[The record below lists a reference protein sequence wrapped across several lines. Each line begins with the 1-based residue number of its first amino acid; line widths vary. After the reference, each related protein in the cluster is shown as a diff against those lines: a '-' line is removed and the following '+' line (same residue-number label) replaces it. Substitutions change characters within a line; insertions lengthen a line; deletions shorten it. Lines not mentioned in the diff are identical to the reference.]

1 MANTFHSLTTGRNKP
16 DIRSHR
22 EKGLPSFAAM
32 TRETNADVKGAMQPG
47 VPGHGRASGP
57 HPATAVGPN
66 LPGRTKRTTGE
77 SHQLHGKKRKY

>member
-22 EKGLPSFAAM
+22 EKGLPSFKTMRAETEADAKILGK
-32 TRETNADVKGAMQPG
+32 TGRE
-47 VPGHGRASGP
+47 SGP